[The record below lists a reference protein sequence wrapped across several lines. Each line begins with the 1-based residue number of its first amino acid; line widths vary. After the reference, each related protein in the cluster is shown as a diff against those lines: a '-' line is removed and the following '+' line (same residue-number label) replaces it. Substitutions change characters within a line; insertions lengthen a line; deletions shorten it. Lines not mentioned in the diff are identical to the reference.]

1 MRPALTLVY
10 DRAMRSPTPGLY
22 TARSGSPLYA
32 SMRSLVALGHAREV
46 RFRRLPGGAREAM
59 FRVYPRGR
67 KRNDVPEFSGAMQPD
82 TAYFR
87 LALKDYANWRLKW
100 WREAI
105 QNAVDAGAKNIEC
118 GSEELP
124 DGTFRVWCSD
134 DGRGMDRDTV
144 VTKFLRL
151 GGSSKEGEEGTTG
164 GFGKAKE
171 MLVLPWLRWSLTSR
185 GTRIDGVGNQYTG
198 VSIPEQRGTTL
209 EVVMPKDE
217 CTTVGMAAE
226 FIGRCA
232 IRGVRFTTKR
242 RDRYTQGEWRIDE
255 AKPSSL
261 KLREVR
267 ESATGKAA
275 LLHDPKGPR
284 AIWVRINGLFMFD
297 QWPPEGVTGTVV
309 MELKGRSVDL
319 LTANRDSIRDDDL
332 RGDFERFLSEL
343 AADTQSALEKKGKI
357 KKVYR
362 GSGRFQARAPKRVE
376 SDLALATTNAME
388 KARELPSGAGF
399 VFSVET
405 IREVVR
411 MLGDIGEAATEGS
424 DISLGSAPSSVA
436 AVTLANTAVLGEAHV
451 QNIIKQF
458 AWMPDF
464 YVINDIDDWK
474 VPAKFLPESMT
485 KQFLTLAKV
494 WTELVR
500 LVFVKLNSDTE
511 YGVGW
516 AFGHSYRAMYSKDAG
531 THWIMLNP
539 LKNPGEHD
547 HKTVLDPKNPEDIRR
562 MWASAIHEATH
573 CVDGEN
579 YHGERFASAFTT
591 NVAKCAD
598 AWPAVMGIVSAILG
612 GADVQLRQSLA
623 VADGDKPR
631 GRAAPPRVVE
641 KIVERVVEKPVEVIR
656 YVDRPVEKIVERFID
671 RPVERIVEKPVPSW
685 EPIRATP
692 STAPFALTPPRP
704 AKPKQLGLLGL
715 KYNAGRPQVTGSYH
729 PNGSGFSATVKHH
742 GITSGVRGDHR
753 GRVSVWGEGREW
765 SRLGKKRA
773 ERELDTARKAAEKW
787 IKRLPASFHK
797 AWKAAQRVPAA
808 EAEAWFMATDAM
820 LRARG
825 VPEVIGLAPEL
836 V

>member
-1 MRPALTLVY
+1 
-10 DRAMRSPTPGLY
+10 MRSSIKPGVY
-22 TARSGSPLYA
+22 VAASGSPDYA
-32 SMRSLVALGHAREV
+32 ALRSLVVTGRAREA
-46 RFRRLPGGAREAM
+46 RFHRLPGGV
-59 FRVYPRGR
+59 RVAQFIVGERR
-67 KRNDVPEFSGAMQPD
+67 KRNQAHEFSGAMQPD

-87 LALKDYANWRLKW
+87 LALKDYANWRIKW

-105 QNAVDAGAKNIEC
+105 QNAVDAGAKNVEC
-118 GSEELP
+118 GSEELE

-134 DGRGMDRDTV
+134 DGRGMDRDTI

-151 GGSSKEGEEGTTG
+151 GGSSKEGAEGTTG

-198 VSIPEQRGTTL
+198 ASIPEQRGTTL

-217 CTTVGMAAE
+217 CTSVGMAAE

-232 IRGVRFTTKR
+232 IRGVKFTTKR
-242 RDRYTQGEWRIDE
+242 RDRYTQGQWRVDE
-255 AKPSSL
+255 AKTSSL

-267 ESATGKAA
+267 ESSTGKAV

-297 QWPPEGVTGTVV
+297 QWPPEGVVGTVV

-332 RGDFERFLSEL
+332 RRDFERFLSEL

-376 SDLALATTNAME
+376 SDLTLATTNALE

-399 VFSVET
+399 IFSGET
-405 IREVVR
+405 IREVVE

-436 AVTLANTAVLGEAHV
+436 AVTLANTAVLGPAHV
-451 QNIIKQF
+451 QNIIKQL

-474 VPAKFLPESMT
+474 VPAKFMPESMT
-485 KQFLTLAKV
+485 KQILTLAKV

-516 AFGHSYRAMYSKDAG
+516 SFSMIARAMYSKEAG

-539 LKNPGEHD
+539 LKNSFQGELQPEY
-547 HKTVLDPKNPEDIRR
+547 KTVLDPKNPEDIRR

-598 AWPAVMGIVSAILG
+598 AWPAVMGIVAAILG

-631 GRAAPPRVVE
+631 GRASQPRVVE
-641 KIVERVVEKPVEVIR
+641 KIVERIVDRPVEVIR
-656 YVDRPVEKIVERFID
+656 YVDRPVEVEKVVERFID

-685 EPIRATP
+685 GPIRTTP
-692 STAPFALTPPRP
+692 TTAPFALTPPRP

-715 KYNAGRPQVTGSYH
+715 KYNAGHPKVVGRYH
-729 PNGSGFSATVKHH
+729 ANGSGFSATVKHH
-742 GITSGVRGDHR
+742 GLTSGVRGDHR
-753 GRVSVWGEGREW
+753 GQVSVFGIGREW
-765 SRLGKKRA
+765 SRLGEKRA
-773 ERELDTARKAAEKW
+773 EREINTARKAAEQW

-797 AWKAAQRVPAA
+797 EWKAAQRVPAA
-808 EAEAWFMATDAM
+808 EAETWFTATDAV

-825 VPEVIGLAPEL
+825 VPEVIEVALA
-836 V
+836 